1 MAKSE
6 VYSWRLT
13 RDLKVALEEAA
24 RRDGV
29 SLSALLERIASEW
42 LAEDGTAIDDA
53 TEQERRHKKAA
64 GWIGTVSGG
73 DPTRSIRAQDHVRKR
88 LKKRA
93 R

>member
-1 MAKSE
+1 MAKNE

-29 SLSALLERIASEW
+29 SLSALLERIASAW
-42 LAEDGTAIDDA
+42 LAGNGTAIEDA
-53 TEQERRHKKAA
+53 VEQERLHQQAA
-64 GWIGTVSGG
+64 KWIGTVSGA
-73 DPTRSIRAQDHVRKR
+73 DPERSTRARSQVRKR
-88 LKKRA
+88 LRKRA